1 MMKAGTFPQPV
12 NGRGKKLLWT
22 QSAIESW
29 MHQQSAP
36 VSIPTITTSKER
48 RQADKSYQARQEAAR
63 LALECHRSTKVK

>member
-1 MMKAGTFPQPV
+1 MMKVGTFPQPV

-36 VSIPTITTSKER
+36 VSNSIVTTSKER
-48 RQADKSYQARQEAAR
+48 RQADKAYQARQEAA
-63 LALECHRSTKVK
+63 LATIERHRSAKVK